1 MSVGKIKTT
10 AYDFPTL
17 FDHMAGL
24 QQIFARH
31 SYIVILIRA
40 FVAYIP
46 QRRILG
52 IRGPGKRK

>member
-1 MSVGKIKTT
+1 MSLEKIKTNT
-10 AYDFPTL
+10 YNFPTF